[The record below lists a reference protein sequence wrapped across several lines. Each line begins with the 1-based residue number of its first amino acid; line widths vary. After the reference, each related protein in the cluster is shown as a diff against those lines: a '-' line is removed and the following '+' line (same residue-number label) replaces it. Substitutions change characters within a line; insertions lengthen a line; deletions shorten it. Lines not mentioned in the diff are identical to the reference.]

1 MRIFVYILFFS
12 LALRAE
18 EVYAYYD
25 VYALKQS
32 TLAMQSSG
40 VVKEIFVKPS
50 DVVKKG
56 DILLELENNS
66 EKIALELARSD
77 YELAL
82 TELNNTKSKLLKFSE
97 VKDVLDTQ
105 SFEDI
110 QNAFDLAR
118 LKAQKAEQNV
128 KKYEDLLEK
137 TILKAPYDA
146 VIADKFINLGE
157 AVAAISQRLFEVFS
171 YPDVKLVLS
180 FDEKYKDKVKLGQSY
195 VYKIGNEQREA
206 KIELIYPSID
216 VKNRKIY
223 AEAYTTG
230 LVVGSFG
237 EGKILIK

>member
-128 KKYEDLLEK
+128 KKYEDTYHEK
-137 TILKAPYDA
+137 NDTYAAHPFRSWK
-146 VIADKFINLGE
+146 KRCGFNL
-157 AVAAISQRLFEVFS
+157 
-171 YPDVKLVLS
+171 
-180 FDEKYKDKVKLGQSY
+180 
-195 VYKIGNEQREA
+195 
-206 KIELIYPSID
+206 
-216 VKNRKIY
+216 
-223 AEAYTTG
+223 
-230 LVVGSFG
+230 
-237 EGKILIK
+237 